1 MIANE
6 LIHRL
11 RGAGFQIS
19 ASGDYVEISP
29 ANELSYDATQLIRQ
43 HKGELLTVLRKE
55 QINLVQLVA
64 LVGRAYELSDS
75 EIAEAIHIAMDD
87 YSDALTCYTSL
98 AKTLGIS
105 LDDDRRMC
113 FECAE
118 LSGSYCVA
126 ARRGEL
132 QGAGKYYRPV
142 KYLPRRCEGYKPK

>member
-1 MIANE
+1 MILSS
-6 LIHRL
+6 LIRKRDTGNL
-11 RGAGFQIS
+11 ATAI
-19 ASGDYVEISP
+19 P
-29 ANELSYDATQLIRQ
+29 AIFATQLKEETGKVARIANVAVAKPQ
-43 HKGELLTVLRKE
+43 TQTATMTAELVR
-55 QINLVQLVA
+55 LVA

-75 EIAEAIHIAMDD
+75 EISEAIHIAMDD